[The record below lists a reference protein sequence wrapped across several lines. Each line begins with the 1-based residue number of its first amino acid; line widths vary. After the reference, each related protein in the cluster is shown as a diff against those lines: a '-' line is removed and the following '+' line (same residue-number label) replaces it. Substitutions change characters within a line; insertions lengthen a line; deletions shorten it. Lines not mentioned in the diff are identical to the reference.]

1 MTATLPVE
9 RPITAPGR
17 TARRWPD
24 AGLGVLVGGA
34 LAFIAARPLVDN
46 SFLTHLATGRV
57 MLDSGLPATNPFL
70 YSSSEFPIP
79 SWFWSAVLGVTDELA
94 GGTGLRVLTSAIAA
108 ALGLVIVR
116 LTRPSAVVGAAGGA
130 AVGGAAGERTLLSV
144 LLPVACALITLMLF
158 VNARPQLPG
167 YLLLALTVLVVGER
181 RSVWWLVAVFA
192 LWVNVH
198 GTWFYGIAVLA
209 LLVAAQAIDDRRVTA
224 RQVGW
229 VGAALGG
236 VLLGGL
242 AQPRSFETV
251 LLPIEQFGDER
262 SREALSR
269 YVEWQPAGF
278 AHPLTW
284 LLVAMGLV
292 AVVGAV
298 RARRWGVLVGSA
310 GLFAMGLSA
319 GRLLPLAAITLV
331 PWVADGV
338 RSMQG
343 VSLPGDRVQR
353 VLAGVGVAF
362 GVAALAWSIATP
374 AYDLSPYPVTAVD
387 WLEARGLAGDTQVKV
402 LTHDFAGNYLDWRFE
417 DRANTFV
424 DDRPGAEASIDY
436 SKMLYSEDG
445 WQDSLDR
452 ADADVVIW
460 RTEDPLASEL
470 SEPGWYR
477 AGEFGEF
484 TVICRS
490 SIAVRCR

>member
-1 MTATLPVE
+1 
-9 RPITAPGR
+9 
-17 TARRWPD
+17 
-24 AGLGVLVGGA
+24 
-34 LAFIAARPLVDN
+34 
-46 SFLTHLATGRV
+46 
-57 MLDSGLPATNPFL
+57 
-70 YSSSEFPIP
+70 
-79 SWFWSAVLGVTDELA
+79 
-94 GGTGLRVLTSAIAA
+94 
-108 ALGLVIVR
+108 
-116 LTRPSAVVGAAGGA
+116 
-130 AVGGAAGERTLLSV
+130 
-144 LLPVACALITLMLF
+144 
-158 VNARPQLPG
+158 
-167 YLLLALTVLVVGER
+167 
-181 RSVWWLVAVFA
+181 
-192 LWVNVH
+192 
-198 GTWFYGIAVLA
+198 
-209 LLVAAQAIDDRRVTA
+209 
-224 RQVGW
+224 
-229 VGAALGG
+229 
-236 VLLGGL
+236 
-242 AQPRSFETV
+242 
-251 LLPIEQFGDER
+251 
-262 SREALSR
+262 
-269 YVEWQPAGF
+269 
-278 AHPLTW
+278 
-284 LLVAMGLV
+284 MGLV